1 MLYKFGSNNSKML
14 SYDPQGIDYVSG
26 ENTVTA
32 VKEFQEANNLT
43 VDGIVDVEARQA
55 LFENDSKNQTIGYG
69 HVITSGE
76 NFDSL
81 VSFAY
86 NYGANSLKYSPLL
99 KDAKAG
105 STDEKIKKDFLM
117 WCNYN

>member
-55 LFENDSKNQTIGYG
+55 L
-69 HVITSGE
+69 
-76 NFDSL
+76 
-81 VSFAY
+81 
-86 NYGANSLKYSPLL
+86 LKMIL
-99 KDAKAG
+99 
-105 STDEKIKKDFLM
+105 KIKL
-117 WCNYN
+117 